1 LLVSVD
7 CCRLNQQSSTEA
19 ISSYISLIVLN
30 MKQSNIQYFQTTF
43 EKKEAPKQEGLKIS
57 GYASTKTKD
66 RYGDIVD
73 PTSFKNSI
81 RNNYKKNP
89 IILAYHD
96 STRPAGRA
104 EVLKTD
110 EDGLYIEALITDR
123 GEVRQHVEDGVLRTF
138 SIGYIPTK
146 LEFINKDGEKL
157 NPQTDNIWAE
167 DVTRIIK
174 ALDLIEISIVSTPAN
189 PDALFTLQKSVKS
202 FFEKAKD
209 EEADFSQYQLTK
221 NIMKSKNL
229 LAEVKDE
236 EVVDTPTSDD
246 SKPAEI
252 PAEQGGAEAE
262 KVETPNSETPVK
274 EEGVE
279 INADDN
285 SESDEG
291 KKEEE
296 KIDSEE
302 PKTEKVEDSEDENKN
317 IKIEIEGKSFEIPQ
331 SLISAKTIAEL
342 SLKVATLEAKLES
355 MPAQQP
361 LIYQENSIAP
371 KKEIENKENCKGF
384 KAALIQSVN

>member
-1 LLVSVD
+1 MLVSVD